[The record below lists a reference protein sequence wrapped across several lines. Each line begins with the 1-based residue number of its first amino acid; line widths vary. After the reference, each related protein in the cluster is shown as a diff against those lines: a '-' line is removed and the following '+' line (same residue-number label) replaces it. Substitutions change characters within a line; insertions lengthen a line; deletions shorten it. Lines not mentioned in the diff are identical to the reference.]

1 MYHQCIRVN
10 YLVRMAKTHFLAPH
24 PLFGRVNDRLGDAY
38 QKRSPYYWW
47 WAYLRRSAAYLDC
60 CDQEGGGPLSDLYA
74 DFGDVRDAD
83 FHKWW
88 TTGQRGA
95 NLFAEQRL
103 EAVFGELASPSQW
116 NSLWSSEDVMV
127 VAVPLR
133 ESNRRLKGKFAK
145 LLDSRLQ
152 RSRGRPALASVT
164 QTARYPLARNY
175 TVQNLERTLEA
186 YDLWLANQALPKTE
200 RKTLWEIGVEM
211 RFNREASRQALSKTS
226 AERLLGRNM
235 LGAHVKRYVSQAQE
249 IIKNVEN
256 GVFPVSTRQKKES

>member
-1 MYHQCIRVN
+1 MIKV
-10 YLVRMAKTHFLAPH
+10 HFLAPH
-24 PLFGRVNDRLGDAY
+24 PLFGRASSRLADPY

-47 WAYLRRSAAYLDC
+47 WAYLRRSDAYLKC
-60 CDQEGGGPLSDLYA
+60 CEEDGAGQLASLYA
-74 DFGDVRDAD
+74 DFGDVREED

-95 NLFAEQRL
+95 HLFAEQKL
-103 EAVFGELASPSQW
+103 EARFGELLTPDQW
-116 NSLWSSEDVMV
+116 NLAWTADDVMI

-152 RSRGRPALASVT
+152 RSKGRPALAKVT

-175 TVQNLERTLEA
+175 TIQNLERTLEA
-186 YDLWLANQALPKTE
+186 YDLWFANQALPKSE

-211 RFNREASRQALSKTS
+211 RFNRDASKQALSKTS

>member
-1 MYHQCIRVN
+1 MYYPAIPIN

-24 PLFGRVNDRLGDAY
+24 PLFGRSTNRLADTF

-47 WAYLRRSAAYLDC
+47 WAYLRRSEAYLQC
-60 CDQEGGGPLSDLYA
+60 CADGGAGPLAILYK
-74 DFGDVRDAD
+74 DFGDVREAD

-88 TTGQRGA
+88 TAGQRGA
-95 NLFAEQRL
+95 TLFAEQRM
-103 EAVFGELASPSQW
+103 EAVFSELESPADW
-116 NSLWSSEDVMV
+116 NSEWSSEDVMI

-133 ESNRRLKGKFAK
+133 ESNRRLKGKFAA

-152 RSRGRPALASVT
+152 RSRGRPALATVT

-186 YDLWLANQALPKTE
+186 YDLWLANQALPKPE
-200 RKTLWEIGVEM
+200 RKTLWEIGVDM
-211 RFNREASRQALSKTS
+211 RFNRDASTQALSKTA

>member
-1 MYHQCIRVN
+1 MPKV
-10 YLVRMAKTHFLAPH
+10 HFLAPH
-24 PLFGRVNDRLGDAY
+24 PLFGRVNQRLPETQ

-47 WAYLRRSAAYLDC
+47 WAYLRRSESYLQC
-60 CDQEGGGPLSDLYA
+60 CAEGGTGPLASLYT
-74 DFGDVRDAD
+74 DFGDVREAD

-95 NLFAEQRL
+95 NLFAEQNL
-103 EAVFGELASPSQW
+103 EARFEELVSPQQW
-116 NSLWSSEDVMV
+116 NPQWTSEDVMV

-152 RSRGRPALASVT
+152 RSRGRPALATVT

-175 TVQNLERTLEA
+175 TSQNLERTLEA
-186 YDLWLANQALPKTE
+186 YDLWVANQALPKPE
-200 RKTLWEIGVEM
+200 RKTLWEIGVQM
-211 RFNREASRQALSKTS
+211 RFNHEASRQALSKT
-226 AERLLGRNM
+226 AALRLLGRNM

-256 GVFPVSTRQKKES
+256 GLFPVSTRQKKEVDA

>member
-1 MYHQCIRVN
+1 MPR
-10 YLVRMAKTHFLAPH
+10 THFLAPH
-24 PLFGRVNDRLGDAY
+24 PLFGRVNNRLPDTQ

-47 WAYLRRSAAYLDC
+47 WAYLRRSEAYLQC
-60 CDQEGGGPLSDLYA
+60 CADGGNGPLANLYA
-74 DFGDVRDAD
+74 DFGDVCEAD

-88 TTGQRGA
+88 TTEQRGVH
-95 NLFAEQRL
+95 LFAEQKL
-103 EAVFGELASPSQW
+103 EVRFGELVTPDQW
-116 NSLWSSEDVMV
+116 NPAWSAEDVMI

-133 ESNRRLKGKFAK
+133 ESNRRLKGKFAT

-152 RSRGRPALASVT
+152 RSRGRPALATVT

-186 YDLWLANQALPKTE
+186 YDLWVANQALHKPE

-211 RFNREASRQALSKTS
+211 RFNREASRQALSKTA

-256 GVFPVSTRQKKES
+256 GVFPVSTHQKKES

>member
-1 MYHQCIRVN
+1 
-10 YLVRMAKTHFLAPH
+10 MA
-24 PLFGRVNDRLGDAY
+24 
-38 QKRSPYYWW
+38 
-47 WAYLRRSAAYLDC
+47 
-60 CDQEGGGPLSDLYA
+60 DLYA
-74 DFGDVRDAD
+74 DFGDVREAD

-88 TTGQRGA
+88 TAGQRGVH
-95 NLFAEQRL
+95 LFAEQKL
-103 EAVFGELASPSQW
+103 EARFGELVTPDQWSPAW
-116 NSLWSSEDVMV
+116 TAVDVMI

-152 RSRGRPALASVT
+152 RSRGRPALATVT

-186 YDLWLANQALPKTE
+186 YDLWLANQALPKPQ

-256 GVFPVSTRQKKES
+256 GVFPVSTRHKKES

>member
-1 MYHQCIRVN
+1 
-10 YLVRMAKTHFLAPH
+10 
-24 PLFGRVNDRLGDAY
+24 
-38 QKRSPYYWW
+38 
-47 WAYLRRSAAYLDC
+47 
-60 CDQEGGGPLSDLYA
+60 
-74 DFGDVRDAD
+74 
-83 FHKWW
+83 
-88 TTGQRGA
+88 
-95 NLFAEQRL
+95 
-103 EAVFGELASPSQW
+103 
-116 NSLWSSEDVMV
+116 MV

-145 LLDSRLQ
+145 LLDRRLQ
-152 RSRGRPALASVT
+152 RSRGRPALAKVT

-186 YDLWLANQALPKTE
+186 YDLWIANQALLKSE

-211 RFNREASRQALSKTS
+211 RFNREASRQALSTTS

-249 IIKNVEN
+249 IIKNIEN

>member
-1 MYHQCIRVN
+1 MPK
-10 YLVRMAKTHFLAPH
+10 AHFLAPH
-24 PLFGRVNDRLGDAY
+24 PLFGRVNNRLPETQ

-47 WAYLRRSAAYLDC
+47 WAYLRRSAPYLQC
-60 CDQEGGGPLSDLYA
+60 CEQGGTGPLSSLYA
-74 DFGDVRDAD
+74 DFGDVREAD

-88 TTGQRGA
+88 TAGQRGA
-95 NLFAEQRL
+95 NLFAEQNL
-103 EAVFGELASPSQW
+103 EARFEELVSPQQW
-116 NSLWSSEDVMV
+116 NPQWTSEDVMV
-127 VAVPLR
+127 VIVPLR

-152 RSRGRPALASVT
+152 RSRGRPALAKVT

-186 YDLWLANQALPKTE
+186 YDLWLANQALPKPE

-256 GVFPVSTRQKKES
+256 GVFPVSARQKKES

>member
-1 MYHQCIRVN
+1 MI
-10 YLVRMAKTHFLAPH
+10 
-24 PLFGRVNDRLGDAY
+24 
-38 QKRSPYYWW
+38 
-47 WAYLRRSAAYLDC
+47 
-60 CDQEGGGPLSDLYA
+60 
-74 DFGDVRDAD
+74 
-83 FHKWW
+83 
-88 TTGQRGA
+88 
-95 NLFAEQRL
+95 
-103 EAVFGELASPSQW
+103 
-116 NSLWSSEDVMV
+116 

-152 RSRGRPALASVT
+152 RKRGRPALAKVSRT
-164 QTARYPLARNY
+164 SCYPLARNY

-186 YDLWLANQALPKTE
+186 YDLWLANQALPKPE

-211 RFNREASRQALSKTS
+211 RFNRDASRQALSKTA

-256 GVFPVSTRQKKES
+256 GAFPVSTRHKKES

>member
-1 MYHQCIRVN
+1 MPR
-10 YLVRMAKTHFLAPH
+10 THFLAPH
-24 PLFGRVNDRLGDAY
+24 PLFGRVNKRLPETQ

-47 WAYLRRSAAYLDC
+47 WAYLRRSEAYLQC
-60 CDQEGGGPLSDLYA
+60 CAEGGTGPLAGMYA
-74 DFGDVRDAD
+74 DFGDVREAD

-88 TTGQRGA
+88 TTGQRGVH
-95 NLFAEQRL
+95 LFAEQKL
-103 EAVFGELASPSQW
+103 EARFGELVTPDQW
-116 NSLWSSEDVMV
+116 NPAWTTEDVMI

-152 RSRGRPALASVT
+152 RSRGRPALATVT

-175 TVQNLERTLEA
+175 TVQSLERTLEA
-186 YDLWLANQALPKTE
+186 YDLWLANQALPKPE

-211 RFNREASRQALSKTS
+211 RFNREASRQALSKTA

-249 IIKNVEN
+249 IMKNVEN

>member
-1 MYHQCIRVN
+1 MPR
-10 YLVRMAKTHFLAPH
+10 THFIADH
-24 PLFGRVNDRLGDAY
+24 PVFGRGKNRLPDTQ

-47 WAYLRRSAAYLDC
+47 WAYLRRSEAYLQC
-60 CDQEGGGPLSDLYA
+60 CAEGGVGPLASLYA
-74 DFGDVRDAD
+74 DFGDVREAD

-88 TTGQRGA
+88 TAGQRGA
-95 NLFAEQRL
+95 YLFAEQKL
-103 EAVFGELASPSQW
+103 EARFGELVTPDQW
-116 NSLWSSEDVMV
+116 NPAWSADDVMI

-133 ESNRRLKGKFAK
+133 VSNRRLKGNFAK

-152 RSRGRPALASVT
+152 RSRGRPALAKIT

-186 YDLWLANQALPKTE
+186 YDLWLANQALPKPV

-211 RFNREASRQALSKTS
+211 RFNREASKQALSKTA

>member
-1 MYHQCIRVN
+1 MPRV
-10 YLVRMAKTHFLAPH
+10 HFLAPH
-24 PLFGRVNDRLGDAY
+24 PLFGRVNNRLPETQ

-47 WAYLRRSAAYLDC
+47 WAYLRRSEAYVQC
-60 CDQEGGGPLSDLYA
+60 CAEGGSGRLASLYA
-74 DFGDVRDAD
+74 EFGDVREDN

-88 TTGQRGA
+88 TTGQRGVH
-95 NLFAEQRL
+95 LFAERKL
-103 EAVFGELASPSQW
+103 EAPFGELTSLDQW
-116 NSLWSSEDVMV
+116 NPAWKKKDVMI

-152 RSRGRPALASVT
+152 RKRGRPELAKVT
-164 QTARYPLARNY
+164 QTSRYPLARNY

-186 YDLWLANQALPKTE
+186 YDLWLANQALPKSE

-211 RFNREASRQALSKTS
+211 RFNREASRQAMSKTS

>member
-1 MYHQCIRVN
+1 MNRAHFI
-10 YLVRMAKTHFLAPH
+10 AKH
-24 PLFGRVNDRLGDAY
+24 PLFGRVNKRLPETQ

-47 WAYLRRSAAYLDC
+47 WAYLRRSDAYIKC
-60 CDQEGGGPLSDLYA
+60 CEAGGTGLLASLYA
-74 DFGDVRDAD
+74 DFGDVREDN

-88 TTGQRGA
+88 TTDQRGVS
-95 NLFAEQRL
+95 LFAERKL
-103 EAVFGELASPSQW
+103 EVRFGELTVPDEW
-116 NSLWSSEDVMV
+116 NTAWTSEEVMI

-152 RSRGRPALASVT
+152 RSRGRPALAKVT
-164 QTARYPLARNY
+164 QTSQYPLARNY
-175 TVQNLERTLEA
+175 TIQNLERTLEA
-186 YDLWLANQALPKTE
+186 YDLWLANQVLPKSE

-211 RFNREASRQALSKTS
+211 RFNREASRQALSKTA

-235 LGAHVKRYVSQAQE
+235 LGAHVKRYVTQAQM

-256 GVFPVSTRQKKES
+256 GVFPVSIRQKKES